1 MSDAMMDA
9 EPMSYEDARRDLGQH
24 GGARREHVI
33 AREADRL
40 RAELDDLERRRAK
53 TPGEGMYLRD
63 KLQIQAAEIDR
74 LRAERDRLAERAGE
88 VVEIA
93 RLALTQAC
101 PKCGKALV
109 FRNSDA
115 LNWRCCDYDGCGW
128 VSTKEKLLAA
138 IAAEPEQP

>member
-74 LRAERDRLAERAGE
+74 LRAERDRLAERVGE
-88 VVEIA
+88 VVSVCNRADKMMAGEMIVYVSDIRA
-93 RLALTQAC
+93 AL
-101 PKCGKALV
+101 
-109 FRNSDA
+109 
-115 LNWRCCDYDGCGW
+115 
-128 VSTKEKLLAA
+128 
-138 IAAEPEQP
+138 AAEPDGGER